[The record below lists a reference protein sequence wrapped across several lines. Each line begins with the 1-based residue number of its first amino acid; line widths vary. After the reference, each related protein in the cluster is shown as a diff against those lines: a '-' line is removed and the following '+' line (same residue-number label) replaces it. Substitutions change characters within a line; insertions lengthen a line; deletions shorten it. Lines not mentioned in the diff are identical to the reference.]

1 MLPLLLLYWMCPAR
15 EITGDSTAA
24 AETETTGAAAAA
36 IMIET

>member
-1 MLPLLLLYWMCPAR
+1 MLPLLLLYYMCPAR

-24 AETETTGAAAAA
+24 AETTGAAAAV